1 MYLDL
6 IQVELKIE
14 FECRS
19 DQSLKSEIVDLHV
32 NENLVKNRANIDKD
46 FALMIWWESRRKTLK
61 GISYVY
67 IWEKT

>member
-19 DQSLKSEIVDLHV
+19 DDSDQSLKSEIVDLHV
-32 NENLVKNRANIDKD
+32 NENSVTKGLV
-46 FALMIWWESRRKTLK
+46 T
-61 GISYVY
+61 
-67 IWEKT
+67 